1 MLYLEAKKEW
11 ARVLKDCE
19 GHRSWAE
26 GLQKPD
32 TAESTERTEPQQEK
46 FRAGN
51 KAQDE
56 IKHKTG
62 TWHLDVVCLP
72 YGLKYIHDIF
82 LKS

>member
-32 TAESTERTEPQQEK
+32 TAESTERTELQQEK
-46 FRAGN
+46 FSVGY
-51 KAQDE
+51 KAQDGSMALRCSLLALW
-56 IKHKTG
+56 T
-62 TWHLDVVCLP
+62 
-72 YGLKYIHDIF
+72 
-82 LKS
+82 